1 MLRRGWV
8 LMDTVRPGD
17 PHVIG
22 DSEEIRRF
30 RDAVRARI
38 ERAAGDAG
46 GDLREIPPAVL
57 LSLLCAS
64 AFSAVAG
71 EMAEAPT
78 LGPLSSRVVLGD
90 LISAAIDGARARG
103 QGPMSPHDLEREIY
117 RRIERVLTAQD
128 QRAAVLRTEIA
139 AVLAETDALRTV
151 LSGAIETGND
161 RLRNDVISAIDTLS
175 GGYPEMAFLL
185 RTSDH
190 DTAQMQRRLD
200 GQGAE
205 FRALG
210 DTIRRQSADVRIAR
224 EDLASVRHRQARA
237 AHGQAADAG
246 GGPSWDS
253 RCPYRGLLPFDQE
266 HAEVFCGRQRLTAE
280 LIVKLAGRLAGP
292 SMVVLSGASGAGK
305 SSLLHAGLLPALAA
319 GIQLEGSDGWPRIV
333 MTPTGDPLTE
343 LATRLATLS
352 SGDAATIRNGL
363 AADPDRAHLVVGRA
377 VLDRAGRSNGSWTP
391 ATVRPG
397 RLILVIDQ
405 FEEVFTLAPG
415 RGDAGQQAFIAALCA
430 AASQPLGPHGE
441 PPAVVVIAVRG
452 DYWARCAAHAGL
464 ARLMQDGMF
473 VVGPMTS
480 PELRE
485 AITGPAAA
493 AGLQVDADLADT
505 VLAGLR
511 TAGQDEA
518 EGILP
523 LLSQTMMLTWQRRDG
538 HRLTVQGYHETGGV
552 ARSVEFGAE
561 TVYEALPDA
570 GQQIA
575 REVFRAL
582 VVVGPEGQLARRTV
596 PRAEL
601 AAGRRDAARR
611 ALGTVLEAF
620 ASSRLLVL
628 DGDTVQ
634 IAHDVLLRAWPRL
647 RGWLDSEQANWILY
661 TQLQEDAAEWA
672 GHGRDSSFLYRGNQ
686 LAAVEQA
693 ATRWAADP
701 VRYPSLTGDQSGFL
715 EGSRQ
720 HAARTARTRRA
731 AVLALALLLV
741 LSLAGAGIAGL
752 ADRTANQQRNAAVS
766 SQLAAESEAFDTP
779 DPEMASLLAAAAWS
793 VAPTAQARVAT
804 WDAAAQPVRA
814 VLNATSATIDAVAFS
829 PDGKIL
835 AAASDDGA
843 IRLWEIPEQREIADL
858 ASNLSPAEEMTFSP
872 DGRVLAVVG
881 YNNKIQL
888 WNVAGPRRLG
898 TPITGDAIAFD
909 PERDLVAAV
918 SDANVTRLLN
928 LASGHQV
935 GRSLPGQAVAFSPD
949 GKMMATADNSGQVL
963 LWNAATQAP
972 AGPPIGRGPQPVT
985 QISFS
990 PDGRVLATA
999 ASADSTVT
1007 GTVRLW
1013 NIASRH
1019 EIGTKLPGNTIAF
1032 SYDGSILAAES
1043 TTGIQLRD
1051 AATGQQIDTTLTG
1064 DMNSFG
1070 VSAIASSPDG
1080 PILATGEGTGPVR
1093 LWDLALYQQVGVPIV
1108 EPNAGFGGF
1117 GGGGPAPVLSPDGK
1131 QLVVAGSGG
1140 DLRVLDVASRKQ
1152 IGASLPGGEWG
1163 YTSVAF
1169 SPDGKYLATGYLV
1182 TGNGVG
1188 QLELWSAV
1196 THRRITTIA
1205 RTSNQIN
1212 QIAFSPNGEFLAATI
1227 GNVGVR
1233 LWNMKS
1239 PGSSVLLDVGNGGPA
1254 GLSFN
1259 PGGKILATASSSGT
1273 IKFWNT
1279 SNGRLAEAPLTATD
1293 QGVSAIAYSPDG
1305 SILADAEND
1314 GTIQLWNPST
1324 RSQSGSFSA
1333 GVLKDNDS
1341 SVVSALAFSPAG
1353 ALLATANVD
1362 GTARLWDLATYQ
1374 QVGGP
1379 LTADSSTVSTVVF
1392 SPDGRT
1398 LATEGGETTFWDIAF
1413 PPDPQELLC
1422 QIAGGTL
1429 NRQEWDTYAPAERY
1443 RNVCLSSMYAVAGYY
1458 GSSHSATAASL
1469 RLTS

>member
-1 MLRRGWV
+1 MLG
-8 LMDTVRPGD
+8 
-17 PHVIG
+17 
-22 DSEEIRRF
+22 S
-30 RDAVRARI
+30 
-38 ERAAGDAG
+38 
-46 GDLREIPPAVL
+46 
-57 LSLLCAS
+57 
-64 AFSAVAG
+64 
-71 EMAEAPT
+71 
-78 LGPLSSRVVLGD
+78 LSSRVVLAD

-103 QGPMSPHDLEREIY
+103 QGRMWPHDLEGEIY
-117 RRIERVLTAQD
+117 RQLERALTAQD

-139 AVLAETDALRTV
+139 EVLAETDALRAV
-151 LSGAIETGND
+151 LSGAIETGNE

-185 RTSDH
+185 RASDH
-190 DTAQMQRRLD
+190 QTAQMQRRLD

-205 FRALG
+205 FRALS

-224 EDLASVRHRQARA
+224 EELAAIRHRQARA
-237 AHGQAADAG
+237 ARGEAADAG
-246 GGPSWDS
+246 GGPRWDAG
-253 RCPYRGLLPFDQE
+253 CPYRGLLPFDQE

-292 SMVVLSGASGAGK
+292 SMVILSGASGAGK

-319 GIQLEGSDGWPRIV
+319 GIQLEGSDRWPRVV

-343 LATRLATLS
+343 LANRLATLS
-352 SGDAATIRNGL
+352 GGDAAAIRNDL
-363 AADPDRAHLVVGRA
+363 AADPDRAHLVIGQA
-377 VLDRAGRSNGSWTP
+377 VLDRVGRGNGSSPT
-391 ATVRPG
+391 AAVRPG
-397 RLILVIDQ
+397 RLVLVIDQ

-430 AASQPLGPHGE
+430 AASQPLGPGGE
-441 PPAVVVIAVRG
+441 PLAAVVIAVRG
-452 DYWARCAAHAGL
+452 DFWARCAAHAGL

-473 VVGPMTS
+473 VVGPMTGT
-480 PELRE
+480 ELRE
-485 AITGPAAA
+485 AITGPAVA
-493 AGLQVDADLADT
+493 AGLQVDADLVGV
-505 VLAGLR
+505 VLADLR
-511 TAGQDEA
+511 TAGQDDA
-518 EGILP
+518 EGTLP
-523 LLSQTMMLTWQRRDG
+523 LLSQAMMLTWQRRDG
-538 HRLTVQGYHETGGV
+538 NHLTAQGYHETGGV
-552 ARSVEFGAE
+552 ARSVEFSAE
-561 TVYEALPDA
+561 AVYEALPDA

-575 REVFRAL
+575 RELFQAL
-582 VVVGPEGQLARRTV
+582 VLVGPDGQLARRTV

-661 TQLQEDAAEWA
+661 SQLREDAAEWA
-672 GHGRDSSFLYRGNQ
+672 EHGRDSSFLYRGNQ
-686 LAAVEQA
+686 LAAVDQA

-741 LSLAGAGIAGL
+741 LSLAGIGIAGL
-752 ADRTANQQRNAAVS
+752 ADRSANQQRNSAVS
-766 SQLAAESEAFDTP
+766 SQLAAESEALDAP
-779 DPEMASLLAAAAWS
+779 DPRTASLLAAAAWS
-793 VAPTAQARVAT
+793 VAPTAQAHVAM
-804 WDAAAQPVRA
+804 WDAAAQPERA
-814 VLNATSATIDAVAFS
+814 VLNATSALISAMAFS

-835 AAASDDGA
+835 AAASEDGA
-843 IRLWEIPEQREIADL
+843 IRLWEIPEQREIAKL

-888 WNVAGPRRLG
+888 WNVAGLRRLG

-909 PERDLVAAV
+909 PKGDLVAAV
-918 SDANVTRLLN
+918 SDANVTRLLD
-928 LASGHQV
+928 LTSGHQV

-949 GKMMATADNSGQVL
+949 GRTMATAGNSGQVL

-972 AGPPIGRGPQPVT
+972 AGPPIGRGPRPVT

-990 PDGRVLATA
+990 SGGRVLATV
-999 ASADSTVT
+999 ASSGSAGT
-1007 GTVRLW
+1007 GTVKLW
-1013 NIASRH
+1013 NIASRR
-1019 EIGTKLPGNTIAF
+1019 EIGTKQPGDTIAF
-1032 SYDGSILAAES
+1032 SYNGSILASES
-1043 TTGIQLRD
+1043 SNGIQLRD

-1070 VSAIASSPDG
+1070 VGSIAASPDSL
-1080 PILATGEGTGPVR
+1080 ILATGEPTGPVR
-1093 LWDLALYQQVGVPIV
+1093 LWDLSLYQQVGVPIV
-1108 EPNAGFGGF
+1108 ESDVGFGQ
-1117 GGGGPAPVLSPDGK
+1117 GGGPAPVLSPDGK
-1131 QLVVAGSGG
+1131 QLVVAGSG
-1140 DLRVLDVASRKQ
+1140 DELRVLDVASRKQ
-1152 IGASLPGGEWG
+1152 VGASLPGGEWG
-1163 YTSVAF
+1163 YTAVAF
-1169 SPDGKYLATGYLV
+1169 SPDEKYLATGNTA
-1182 TGNGVG
+1182 TGMGVG
-1188 QLELWSAV
+1188 QLVLWSAV
-1196 THRRITTIA
+1196 THRRITIIA
-1205 RTSNQIN
+1205 RTASQIN
-1212 QIAFSPNGEFLAATI
+1212 QIAFSPNGEFLAVAI
-1227 GNVGVR
+1227 DNVGVR

-1239 PGSSVLLDVGNGGPA
+1239 LRSSILLDVGSGGPA

-1279 SNGRLAEAPLTATD
+1279 SNGRLAEAPLTATNE
-1293 QGVSAIAYSPDG
+1293 GVSAIAYSPDG

-1333 GVLKDNDS
+1333 GSLNDNGNGS
-1341 SVVSALAFSPAG
+1341 SVVSALAFNPAG
-1353 ALLATANVD
+1353 TLLATANAG
-1362 GTARLWDLATYQ
+1362 GTARLWDLSTYQ

-1379 LTADSSTVSTVVF
+1379 LTADSSTVVF

-1398 LATEGGETTFWDIAF
+1398 LATEGGETIFWDIAL
-1413 PPDPQELLC
+1413 PSDLQQILC
-1422 QIAGGTL
+1422 QIADGTL
-1429 NRQEWDTYAPAERY
+1429 SRQEWDTYAPAEPY
-1443 RNVCLSSMYAVAGYY
+1443 RNICLSSMCAVTIYY
-1458 GSSHSATAASL
+1458 GSSRSL
-1469 RLTS
+1469 RVADGRCATCGCAPRRLPRCGSSPLRVPQ